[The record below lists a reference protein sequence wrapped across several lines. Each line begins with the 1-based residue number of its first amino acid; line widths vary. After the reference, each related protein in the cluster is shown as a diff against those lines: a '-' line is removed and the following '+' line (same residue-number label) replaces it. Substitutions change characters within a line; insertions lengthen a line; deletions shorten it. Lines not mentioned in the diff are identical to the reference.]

1 MGLGK
6 MAGKKREAKSDK
18 KRKKKTSKGKKS
30 SEEKVVIKTKKLKRE
45 EKEVLDKYGINVDK
59 VFGEVRVIE
68 DPDEFVPIYKLITPQ
83 VEKGTGVLIDQI
95 KETMISEMKLSV
107 SELLDPKKISEIKKK
122 FFLKSLKM
130 LGEQI
135 PNLPIDKKQFLAGS
149 MVHEM
154 LGLGRIEMLIGDGN
168 LEEIVVN
175 NSEEP
180 CWVYH
185 KKYGWLKTNIKMETE
200 DRIGNYASS
209 IGRRIGK
216 QISTLNPLLD
226 AHLISGDRVNA
237 TLFPISTKGNTITIR
252 LFRRNPWTITDL
264 IANKTVDAEDAA
276 LIWLAMQYE
285 MNILISGGTGSGKT
299 SFMNAVIPFVPP
311 NQRIISIEDT
321 REIVLPDFL
330 HWVPLTTREPNPEGK
345 GKVDMLSL
353 LVNSLRMRPDRI
365 IVGEIRREKQ
375 AQVLFE
381 AMHTGHS
388 VYATLHADTADETL
402 RRLINPPINVP
413 ETLVEAID
421 LIVVMYRDRRTG
433 KRRVYEIAE
442 FSQMENKMFVNIIS
456 RWNPKKDK
464 SEKIGDFKFLKKIK
478 MFADLSDSEIKKDL
492 KNKETILKWIRKNKI
507 NTVNGVGKVV
517 AETYNDS
524 KKVME
529 IVKKKKKPEAIV
541 PKEWLKVVS

>member
-1 MGLGK
+1 
-6 MAGKKREAKSDK
+6 
-18 KRKKKTSKGKKS
+18 
-30 SEEKVVIKTKKLKRE
+30 
-45 EKEVLDKYGINVDK
+45 
-59 VFGEVRVIE
+59 
-68 DPDEFVPIYKLITPQ
+68 
-83 VEKGTGVLIDQI
+83 
-95 KETMISEMKLSV
+95 MISEMKVSV
-107 SELLDPKKISEIKKK
+107 SELLNPKKINEIKKK

-135 PNLPIDKKQFLAGS
+135 PNLPINKKQFLAGS

-154 LGLGRIEMLIGDGN
+154 LGLGQIEMLMGDGN

-175 NSEEP
+175 NSSEP

-185 KKYGWLKTNIKMETE
+185 KKFGWLKTNIKMETE

-264 IANKTVDAEDAA
+264 MSNNTVGVEDAA

-299 SFMNAVIPFVPP
+299 SFMNAIVPFVPP

-345 GKVDMLSL
+345 GKVDMLNL

-433 KRRVYEIAE
+433 RRRVYEIAE

-456 RWNPKKDK
+456 RWNPNKDK

-478 MFADLSDSEIKKDL
+478 MFAGLSDSEIKKDL
-492 KNKETILKWIRKNKI
+492 KNKENILKWIRKNNI

-517 AETYNDS
+517 AETYHDP

-529 IVKKKKKPEAIV
+529 VIKKDNKPETIV